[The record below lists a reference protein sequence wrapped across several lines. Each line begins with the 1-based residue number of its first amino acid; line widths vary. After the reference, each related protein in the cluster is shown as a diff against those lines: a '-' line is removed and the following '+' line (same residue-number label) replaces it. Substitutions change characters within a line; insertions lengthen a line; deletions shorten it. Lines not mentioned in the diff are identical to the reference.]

1 VPVAAEAVPK
11 AVNPWMATSS
21 GQIGVL
27 EGIFRPRTS
36 LSAAHSARRFDWMKA
51 RVVVTPKAAV
61 LDPQG
66 AAVKEAMQHLGM
78 PEVRSVRIGKYL
90 EIDLSGDGAEM
101 EQRLH
106 KLCRELLSNPVIEAY
121 QLLKE

>member
-1 VPVAAEAVPK
+1 MIPRQDDFPSGDGHR
-11 AVNPWMATSS
+11 WTSS
-21 GQIGVL
+21 GQRNVL

-36 LSAAHSARRFDWMKA
+36 LSVEHCARRFGRMKA

-78 PEVRSVRIGKYL
+78 PEVKNVRIGKYL
-90 EIDLSGDGAEM
+90 EIDVNGDGAEV

-106 KLCRELLSNPVIEAY
+106 KLCRDLLSNPVIEDY